1 MKTINTKKKW
11 KKTPTGFSHKL
22 SYFEPNMVE
31 VTQFKNK
38 EKQLILMKIYTYLNR
53 NECSV

>member
-38 EKQLILMKIYTYLNR
+38 EKTIDI
-53 NECSV
+53 NEDLYIS